1 MSLALSWSGGK
12 DAAWAL
18 HLLRQQGED
27 VAALVTTVIQGQD
40 RITTHRVR
48 RAVIRQQAALVDL
61 PLLEIELPW
70 PCGDELYSFAVGAA
84 LADLKR
90 REGIEA
96 VAFGDLFLADLRRFR
111 ERLLE
116 PIGLAAAFPL
126 WGMRTDLLAQRLLRA
141 GVEARIVCL
150 DPARVDRRW
159 AGASWDAAFVRR
171 LPPEVD
177 PCGEKGEFHTLVTG
191 GPMFAAPLVV
201 YQREVFEI
209 EGSCCADFTLTP
221 TLDE

>member
-1 MSLALSWSGGK
+1 MAVLAGGGDPGAGRQPLRRALRGSLRLPGARPPAHDRAGVRPDPMSLALSWSGGK

-40 RITTHRVR
+40 RNTTHRVR

-116 PIGLAAAFPL
+116 PIGLAAVFPL

-141 GVEARIVCL
+141 
-150 DPARVDRRW
+150 
-159 AGASWDAAFVRR
+159 
-171 LPPEVD
+171 
-177 PCGEKGEFHTLVTG
+177 
-191 GPMFAAPLVV
+191 
-201 YQREVFEI
+201 
-209 EGSCCADFTLTP
+209 
-221 TLDE
+221 

>member
-27 VAALVTTVIQGQD
+27 VAALVTTVIQGED

-70 PCGDELYSFAVGAA
+70 PCSDQLYSFAVGAA
-84 LADLKR
+84 LADLKQ

-96 VAFGDLFLADLRRFR
+96 VAFGDLFLVDVRRFR

-141 GVEARIVCL
+141 GVEATIVVV
-150 DPARVDRRW
+150 DPTRLDRRL
-159 AGASWDAAFVRR
+159 AGADWNAALVRR

-177 PCGEKGEFHTLVTG
+177 PCGERGEFHTLVTG

-201 YQREVFEI
+201 HPGEVVEI
-209 EGSCCADFTLTP
+209 DGLCYADLTLTP
-221 TLDE
+221 AFDE